1 MGIPVLHYD
10 MRFLKP
16 IDESA
21 LDDAIAKCSNIIT
34 VEDGTILGGLHSAV
48 CEYVAT
54 GSYNVKVTAMGV
66 PDRFIE
72 QGSVPELQQECN
84 FDEESILKTIINVSK
99 RTS

>member
-48 CEYVAT
+48 CEYVAA

-66 PDRFIE
+66 PDKFIE